1 MGLTRAETTT
11 SAAAA
16 RSQEEFDREVLAGG
30 AKPAYVKCLFDV
42 LAGLATGTMA
52 EPDEIF

>member
-42 LAGLATGTMA
+42 LAGLATGTVA